1 MVESLER
8 ERESKQSLK
17 RESKGNRQE
26 RAEAIVGKSK
36 RQEQKQLSER
46 AIVRSRSS
54 KDNIIV
60 EATSKRSRSNS
71 QEQSSRESRSN

>member
-1 MVESLER
+1 MGIELNRSNLKLRKQKQSSR
-8 ERESKQSLK
+8 ERAEAIVRK

-36 RQEQKQLSER
+36 RQEQKQSSER

-60 EATSKRSRSNS
+60 VA
-71 QEQSSRESRSN
+71 EQKQ